1 MKLIL
6 YTIIPFLLA
15 GASCKTGQTN
25 ETIDFSVT
33 VYNYYFGR
41 PDNIT
46 ILTTDSIT
54 QEWNKT
60 RGESMFYKHKLDEK
74 EKRKVTKFIREFPL
88 SELKEQYVNK
98 AVEDGINLSF
108 EIRINTIKKTIFV
121 SNMYN
126 DDLGE
131 LVELI
136 NSLLPMDQIGYT
148 KKSVSW

>member
-6 YTIIPFLLA
+6 YSIIPFLLA
-15 GASCKTGQTN
+15 GATCKTGQTN
-25 ETIDFSVT
+25 EIIDFSVT
-33 VYNYYFGR
+33 IYNYYFGR

-46 ILTTDSIT
+46 ILTPDSIT

-60 RGESMFYKHKLDEK
+60 RGESKFYKHKLDEK

-88 SELKEQYVNK
+88 SDLKEQYVNE

-126 DDLGE
+126 DDLGK

-136 NSLLPMDQIGYT
+136 NTLVPEDNLGYHE
-148 KKSVSW
+148 KVFRE